1 MIHSLFVFS
10 FFLCSSSTKSKFKC
24 RFSCLFNFFFSFLFL
39 VSSPLDYFLIIAIHS
54 LHKKLNYSLGISSV
68 NVTKSAVCGAS
79 EGFMKALK
87 AFIKPLEASQTAD
100 LVTFAAETFQGTAT
114 YMRYFARNKISR
126 SLRKNLA

>member
-1 MIHSLFVFS
+1 
-10 FFLCSSSTKSKFKC
+10 
-24 RFSCLFNFFFSFLFL
+24 
-39 VSSPLDYFLIIAIHS
+39 
-54 LHKKLNYSLGISSV
+54 
-68 NVTKSAVCGAS
+68 
-79 EGFMKALK
+79 MKALK